1 MFSDSLPA
9 NSVKGIDETIR
20 LSVEFKKQQLQEA
33 AIRNNDFKSALNVS
47 NQTRSAPSTIGK
59 LPGTKA
65 VTEYKYLD
73 GSRPP
78 QRLPRI
84 VLAKTHRNLMY
95 IRVHR
100 REVLL

>member
-1 MFSDSLPA
+1 M
-9 NSVKGIDETIR
+9 KGIDETIR
-20 LSVEFKKQQLQEA
+20 LSLEFKKQQRHTA
-33 AIRNNDFKSALNVS
+33 AANNEFKPASQAPDQTQPSQSAQATQVK
-47 NQTRSAPSTIGK
+47 T
-59 LPGTKA
+59 PGAKV

-100 REVLL
+100 REVLQSLINRP